1 MKKNKRM
8 GLVLLMIAVVCCSC
22 GKSRDSENGKTI
34 VAEVN
39 EAEKSIAHVDVK
51 PDMEDAESDSDSAG
65 TSVSDDKKNQSE
77 EKDDRDKTGSE
88 VEKQEKTKEKEE
100 AKQTEEQKQDT
111 DSKHNSEK
119 NVSVSSKDRSKP
131 SKKTNTSKENKKTSQ
146 KEKEKKDS
154 NSDVAKNR
162 EQESTQKENVTETA
176 GTESH
181 ETKNV
186 AQESTQKENVTET
199 AGTESRE
206 TKNVAQATTEE
217 VIESYYGVVICSDC
231 VNSSMHSETPPE
243 HTIDCC
249 LMDSCIASGFGVAV
263 NQNGKWVFYLFDE
276 NGQAQALSYLRKTTR
291 TEQLYV
297 SVTGNYDGRYLYVNG
312 FQEAARP

>member
-8 GLVLLMIAVVCCSC
+8 GLVLLMIAMVCCSC

-88 VEKQEKTKEKEE
+88 VEKQEKTKKKEE

-154 NSDVAKNR
+154 NSDVAKNG

-176 GTESH
+176 GTES
-181 ETKNV
+181 
-186 AQESTQKENVTET
+186 Q
-199 AGTESRE
+199 E